1 MDLMNSLY
9 FLPTALL
16 VFGIVGVSYALPIWI
31 VMGVRTYFV
40 LKQKRSFAQ
49 LAADGVPLPTVEATR
64 KRQISVRV
72 IGIIL
77 GGIGLLTVLSFYWVT
92 YFISTMLHGAGSGVA
107 MMVVSGISL
116 GGGYL
121 GFACMWEELLQRG
134 LVKTLRTLSAPEA

>member
-1 MDLMNSLY
+1 MDLMSSLN

-16 VFGIVGVSYALPIWI
+16 VFGVVAVTYALPIWI
-31 VMGVRTYFV
+31 VMGVRTYLV
-40 LKQKRSFAQ
+40 TKQRRTFAQ
-49 LAADGVPLPTVEATR
+49 LAADGVPLPSVEEVR

-72 IGIIL
+72 VGLIL
-77 GGIGLLTVLSFYWVT
+77 GGIGLLTILSFYWVT

-116 GGGYL
+116 GGGLL

-134 LVKTLRTLSAPEA
+134 LVKTLRSLSVPEA